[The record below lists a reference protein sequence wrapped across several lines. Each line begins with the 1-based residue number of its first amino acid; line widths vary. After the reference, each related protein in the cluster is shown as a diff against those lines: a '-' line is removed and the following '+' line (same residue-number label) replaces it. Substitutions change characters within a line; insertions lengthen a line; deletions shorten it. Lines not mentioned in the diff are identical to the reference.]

1 MLPSWSV
8 IASIVTIINFLIS
21 SAIGVSAESL
31 CNRSE
36 VLDAIKNYLERDD
49 FSEMITK
56 PLVRANPIT
65 FWNNVIQIEDICNSH
80 HWPYLSDWVSFGS
93 RDLVFFGLTSGKR
106 ALHFCQLV
114 NPIQPEDDFE
124 YGYLNS
130 VLESLLKPK
139 NVEKFDERVNFSLAV
154 RQRFQKDV
162 HNLTL
167 QVQNL
172 TDTLGAVVTRIN
184 YHHKDHP
191 SGQLSPVSGVSDEVS
206 GKQITPY
213 YQETN

>member
-1 MLPSWSV
+1 MLGN
-8 IASIVTIINFLIS
+8 VT
-21 SAIGVSAESL
+21 ESL
-31 CNRSE
+31 RN
-36 VLDAIKNYLERDD
+36 
-49 FSEMITK
+49 
-56 PLVRANPIT
+56 
-65 FWNNVIQIEDICNSH
+65 
-80 HWPYLSDWVSFGS
+80 
-93 RDLVFFGLTSGKR
+93 LT
-106 ALHFCQLV
+106 A
-114 NPIQPEDDFE
+114 
-124 YGYLNS
+124 
-130 VLESLLKPK
+130 
-139 NVEKFDERVNFSLAV
+139 
-154 RQRFQKDV
+154 DV